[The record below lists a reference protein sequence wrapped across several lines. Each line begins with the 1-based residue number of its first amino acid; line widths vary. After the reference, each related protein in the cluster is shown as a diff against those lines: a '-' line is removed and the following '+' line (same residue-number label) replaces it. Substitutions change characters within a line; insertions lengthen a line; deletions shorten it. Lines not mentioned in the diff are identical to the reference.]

1 MVIMGVFESSDLAD
15 FSTVVDWM
23 NLECA
28 HLLSLKEAFLDL
40 MMKSDFFGMSAL
52 QFVIFVWI

>member
-1 MVIMGVFESSDLAD
+1 MAIMGVFESSDLAD
-15 FSTVVDWM
+15 FSTVIDCM
-23 NLECA
+23 ILECT

-40 MMKSDFFGMSAL
+40 MMKSGFIGMSAL